1 MATLN
6 THGLQSISATDTVN
20 AGFTGT
26 ESNIKVQS
34 IQPTATVSGPAIG
47 VPGQQLSYTFGA
59 SESGLAANTVYT
71 FNVLWGDGSSQSFT
85 GTSGVQMS
93 HTYPALGSF
102 TIIATATDP
111 TTPGNPSGN
120 TSLTVSTPSPV
131 MITPVLMSTDQ
142 TTLYVGGTTGNDNI
156 AITPASATG
165 GVKVGIN
172 SVSYGALFP
181 TGHVIVYGQS
191 GNDVIK
197 TAAQTI
203 SGMLTYVN
211 VPCLIFDGNG
221 NDTLNVSDSSAN
233 NVLVGGGGTDRLIG
247 GQGRDVL
254 IGGA

>member
-1 MATLN
+1 
-6 THGLQSISATDTVN
+6 SS
-20 AGFTGT
+20 FTGT

-34 IQPTATVSGPAIG
+34 IQPVATVSGPAVG
-47 VPGQQLSYTFGA
+47 VPGQPLTFTFNA
-59 SESGLAANTVYT
+59 SETGLPANTVYT
-71 FNVLWGDGSSQSFT
+71 FNVLWGDGSPLQTFS

-93 HTYPALGSF
+93 HAYTASGSF
-102 TIIATATDP
+102 TIKATATDP
-111 TTPGNPSGN
+111 PTPGNPSGN

-172 SVSYGALFP
+172 SVSYGPFYP

-203 SGMLTYVN
+203 SGMLTYVK
-211 VPCLIFDGNG
+211 
-221 NDTLNVSDSSAN
+221 
-233 NVLVGGGGTDRLIG
+233 
-247 GQGRDVL
+247 
-254 IGGA
+254 